1 MAEAR
6 ADDDEERMREPGG
19 ARRSAEHSDRNK
31 PDQRLSSQGPL
42 SSIRAVIKRTSRT
55 SSHSD
60 HQRDRRR
67 PEITILSAEPLPS
80 NTWFPGASG
89 AFPPAPPPAPSTWA
103 ATAATVQLPP
113 PSYEQVIRE
122 KSREQNIP
130 SSSSS
135 SSSSRLSTCT
145 IATQTDTH
153 TPGPRS
159 SAARPVHKPPKPPR
173 PSLPLKHTS
182 DPDRSNPKPV
192 DAQHEQCG
200 VQTDFDDITGD
211 ISPIGPAPTS
221 KFSTQSVL
229 DDISSIGPTPTS
241 KFSTQSVLD
250 DISSIGP
257 TPTSKFSTQSVLDDI
272 SSIGPTPT
280 AKFSTQSD
288 LDDII
293 PIGPA
298 PTTKFS
304 TQSDLD
310 DITGDISPIGPAP
323 NTKFPPLRDLDDI
336 IGDISSIGPT
346 PTADFSTQ
354 SDRSDISPIGS
365 APSAKTYF
373 DFPVE
378 PMKEEARARPRP
390 RPRSTVALRPVVL
403 DQPITREVK
412 VQTLVR
418 LKDDGA
424 DSVFAGFDDSP
435 SNISSK
441 YLQDLL
447 DVFGSDE
454 TRESKASDVEDEK
467 HTSEPLNRPQPRPR
481 TLKSKPQLAPKPSVF
496 DVFDTTVE
504 QNPSKAPSPPVPAPR
519 PLLNKPR
526 SPSESCSST
535 KPSAATRPATPSQR
549 RSSEGHAVNTAVKKT
564 PVTPADRNV
573 GKRPSVPKHSRPPP
587 PVLRNMASPSQTA
600 ADVSRAADA
609 SVPPLPPR
617 PSGGRLLPLRP
628 PPVKVAKPAGSA
640 SSPTATNQLPSS
652 RTPKRAPPLPPR
664 PKPGHPLYKRYSS
677 TVPQAETEEENI
689 SKEQEEPSEE
699 TSSHEEE
706 QLIVLDDTDILETQ
720 SNTLCASE
728 VKGQDVTVSG
738 VQLEHT
744 PSEQQIQ
751 QNRFVVARFAFEG
764 GEGELTF
771 SEGDVITLVEY
782 ANEEW
787 GRGILNRQMGIFPL
801 SFIQPTEESDVSP
814 GKPVRESPG
823 GRSRGRAL
831 YEFRPECEDELCL
844 KAGDLVCDLEEIDA
858 EWFVG
863 ESGGKR
869 GIVPKNYIQVLLDP

>member
-211 ISPIGPAPTS
+211 IS
-221 KFSTQSVL
+221 
-229 DDISSIGPTPTS
+229 
-241 KFSTQSVLD
+241 
-250 DISSIGP
+250 
-257 TPTSKFSTQSVLDDI
+257 
-272 SSIGPTPT
+272 
-280 AKFSTQSD
+280 
-288 LDDII
+288 

-823 GRSRGRAL
+823 VFCPAGGRSRGRAL

>member
-31 PDQRLSSQGPL
+31 PDQRHSSQGPL

-55 SSHSD
+55 SSQSD
-60 HQRDRRR
+60 HQRERRR

-80 NTWFPGASG
+80 NTWFSGASG
-89 AFPPAPPPAPSTWA
+89 AFPPAPPPAPPTWA
-103 ATAATVQLPP
+103 AAAATVQLPP

-130 SSSSS
+130 SPSSS

-153 TPGPRS
+153 SPGPRS
-159 SAARPVHKPPKPPR
+159 SAARPVHKPPKPPP

-182 DPDRSNPKPV
+182 DPDQSNPKPR

-200 VQTDFDDITGD
+200 VQTDFEDITGD
-211 ISPIGPAPTS
+211 ISPIGPAPTAKFSIQSDLGDITGDISSIRPSLKS
-221 KFSTQSVL
+221 KFST
-229 DDISSIGPTPTS
+229 
-241 KFSTQSVLD
+241 K
-250 DISSIGP
+250 
-257 TPTSKFSTQSVLDDI
+257 
-272 SSIGPTPT
+272 
-280 AKFSTQSD
+280 SD
-288 LDDII
+288 LDDISGDI
-293 PIGPA
+293 SPIGPA
-298 PTTKFS
+298 PTAKFS

-310 DITGDISPIGPAP
+310 DITGDISPIGSTPSA
-323 NTKFPPLRDLDDI
+323 NTF
-336 IGDISSIGPT
+336 
-346 PTADFSTQ
+346 TQ
-354 SDRSDISPIGS
+354 SN
-365 APSAKTYF
+365 F

-378 PMKEEARARPRP
+378 PMKEQPRARPRP
-390 RPRSTVALRPVVL
+390 RPRSTVALQPIVL

-435 SNISSK
+435 SNVSSK

-447 DVFGSDE
+447 EVFGSDE
-454 TRESKASDVEDEK
+454 THGESQESKANDVEDEK
-467 HTSEPLNRPQPRPR
+467 NTAACSVITSEPLEPLEPLNRPQPRPR
-481 TLKSKPQLAPKPSVF
+481 THKSKPQLAPKPSVF

-504 QNPSKAPSPPVPAPR
+504 QNPTKPLSPPVPAPR
-519 PLLNKPR
+519 PLLNKLQ
-526 SPSESCSST
+526 SPSESCSSS
-535 KPSAATRPATPSQR
+535 KPSPATRPASSSQTR
-549 RSSEGHAVNTAVKKT
+549 NSEDQAINT
-564 PVTPADRNV
+564 PVKTTPMMPTDRNV

-587 PVLRNMASPSQTA
+587 PVLRNMTSPSQA
-600 ADVSRAADA
+600 AVDVSRAANV

-628 PPVKVAKPAGSA
+628 PPVKVAKPAGST
-640 SSPTATNQLPSS
+640 SSPAATNQLPSS
-652 RTPKRAPPLPPR
+652 RAQKRAPPLPPR

-677 TVPQAETEEENI
+677 KVLVQAETEEENI
-689 SKEQEEPSEE
+689 SKGQEEPSEE
-699 TSSHEEE
+699 TPFHEEE

-720 SNTLCASE
+720 SNTLHDLCPSE
-728 VKGQDVTVSG
+728 VKGQDVTVGG

-744 PSEQQIQ
+744 PSEQQIKQ
-751 QNRFVVARFAFEG
+751 NMQNRFVVARFAFEG
-764 GEGELTF
+764 EEGELTF

-782 ANEEW
+782 LNEEW
-787 GRGILNRQMGIFPL
+787 GRGILNQQMGIFPL
-801 SFIQPTEESDVSP
+801 SFIQAKEETDVLP
-814 GKPVRESPG
+814 GKPVLESPG

-831 YEFRPECEDELCL
+831 YEFTPECEDELCL
-844 KAGDLVCDLEEIDA
+844 KAGDIVCDLEDMDD

>member
-19 ARRSAEHSDRNK
+19 GARRSAEHSDRNK
-31 PDQRLSSQGPL
+31 PDQRHSSQGAL

-55 SSHSD
+55 SSQSD
-60 HQRDRRR
+60 HQRERRR

-89 AFPPAPPPAPSTWA
+89 AFPPAPPPAPPSWA
-103 ATAATVQLPP
+103 AAAATVQLPP

-135 SSSSRLSTCT
+135 SSSSRLSSCT

-153 TPGPRS
+153 SPGPRS

-182 DPDRSNPKPV
+182 DPDRSNPKPR

-200 VQTDFDDITGD
+200 VQTDCDDITGD
-211 ISPIGPAPTS
+211 ISPIGPAPTTKIS
-221 KFSTQSVL
+221 TQSELSDISPIGPAPTTNFSTQRDL
-229 DDISSIGPTPTS
+229 DDIIGDISPIGPAPT
-241 KFSTQSVLD
+241 TN
-250 DISSIGP
+250 
-257 TPTSKFSTQSVLDDI
+257 
-272 SSIGPTPT
+272 
-280 AKFSTQSD
+280 FSTQSD

-293 PIGPA
+293 GDISSIGPAPTAKFSTQSELGDISPIGPA
-298 PTTKFS
+298 PTANFS

-310 DITGDISPIGPAP
+310 DITGDISP
-323 NTKFPPLRDLDDI
+323 L
-336 IGDISSIGPT
+336 
-346 PTADFSTQ
+346 
-354 SDRSDISPIGS
+354 GS
-365 APSAKTYF
+365 APSTKTF
-373 DFPVE
+373 TQSNFEFPVE
-378 PMKEEARARPRP
+378 PMKEEPRARPRP

-447 DVFGSDE
+447 EVFGSE
-454 TRESKASDVEDEK
+454 HGESRESKASDVEDEK
-467 HTSEPLNRPQPRPR
+467 NMAACSVITSEPLEPLEPLNRPQPRPR
-481 TLKSKPQLAPKPSVF
+481 TQKSKPQLAPKPSVF

-504 QNPSKAPSPPVPAPR
+504 HNPSKPLSPPVPAPR
-519 PLLNKPR
+519 PLLNKLQ

-535 KPSAATRPATPSQR
+535 KPPPATRPASSSQR
-549 RSSEGHAVNTAVKKT
+549 RNSEDQAINT
-564 PVTPADRNV
+564 PVKTTPVMPTDRNV
-573 GKRPSVPKHSRPPP
+573 GKRSSVPKHSRPPP
-587 PVLRNMASPSQTA
+587 PVLRNMASPSQA
-600 ADVSRAADA
+600 AVDVSRAAGA
-609 SVPPLPPR
+609 SVPALPPR
-617 PSGGRLLPLRP
+617 PSGGRVLPLRP

-640 SSPTATNQLPSS
+640 SSPAATNQLPSS
-652 RTPKRAPPLPPR
+652 RAPKRAPPLPPR

-677 TVPQAETEEENI
+677 KVLQAETEEENI
-689 SKEQEEPSEE
+689 STEQEEPAEE
-699 TSSHEEE
+699 TSFHEEE

-720 SNTLCASE
+720 SNTLHDLCPSE
-728 VKGQDVTVSG
+728 VKGQDVTVGG

-751 QNRFVVARFAFEG
+751 QDMQNRFVVARFAFEG
-764 GEGELTF
+764 EEGELTF

-782 ANEEW
+782 VNEEW
-787 GRGILNRQMGIFPL
+787 GRGILNQRMGNFPL
-801 SFIQPTEESDVSP
+801 SFIQEETDVLLP
-814 GKPVRESPG
+814 GKPVLESPG
-823 GRSRGRAL
+823 ARSRGRAL

-844 KAGDLVCDLEEIDA
+844 KAGDIVCDLEDIDA

-863 ESGGKR
+863 ESDGKR

>member
-6 ADDDEERMREPGG
+6 ADEDEERMREPGG

-31 PDQRLSSQGPL
+31 PDQRHSSQGPL

-55 SSHSD
+55 SSQSD
-60 HQRDRRR
+60 HLRERRR

-80 NTWFPGASG
+80 NTWFPGGSG
-89 AFPPAPPPAPSTWA
+89 AFPPAPPPAPPTWGA
-103 ATAATVQLPP
+103 SAATVQLPP

-130 SSSSS
+130 PSSSS

-153 TPGPRS
+153 SPGPRS

-182 DPDRSNPKPV
+182 DPDRSNPKPQ

-200 VQTDFDDITGD
+200 VQTDFDDITDDITGD
-211 ISPIGPAPTS
+211 ISPIGPA
-221 KFSTQSVL
+221 
-229 DDISSIGPTPTS
+229 
-241 KFSTQSVLD
+241 
-250 DISSIGP
+250 
-257 TPTSKFSTQSVLDDI
+257 
-272 SSIGPTPT
+272 PT

-293 PIGPA
+293 GDISSIGPA
-298 PTTKFS
+298 PTAKFS
-304 TQSDLD
+304 TQ
-310 DITGDISPIGPAP
+310 I
-323 NTKFPPLRDLDDI
+323 DLDDI
-336 IGDISSIGPT
+336 IGDISSIGPA
-346 PTADFSTQ
+346 PTAKFSTKSDLDDVTGDISPIGPAPTAKFSTQ
-354 SDRSDISPIGS
+354 SDLDDISPIGS
-365 APSAKTYF
+365 APSTKTFTQSNF

-378 PMKEEARARPRP
+378 PMKESSRARPRP
-390 RPRSTVALRPVVL
+390 RPRSAAVLQPVVL

-454 TRESKASDVEDEK
+454 AHGESQESKASDVEEEK
-467 HTSEPLNRPQPRPR
+467 NMAACSVITSEPSEPSEPLKRPQPRPR
-481 TLKSKPQLAPKPSVF
+481 TLKSKPQLGPKPSVF

-504 QNPSKAPSPPVPAPR
+504 QNPSKPLSPPVPAPR
-519 PLLNKPR
+519 PLLNKLQ

-535 KPSAATRPATPSQR
+535 KPSPATRPASSSQR
-549 RSSEGHAVNTAVKKT
+549 RNSEDQAMNT
-564 PVTPADRNV
+564 PVKTTPVMPTDRSV

-587 PVLRNMASPSQTA
+587 PVLRNTASPSQA
-600 ADVSRAADA
+600 AVDVSRAANA

-628 PPVKVAKPAGSA
+628 PPVKGAKPAGSA
-640 SSPTATNQLPSS
+640 SSPAATNQLPSS
-652 RTPKRAPPLPPR
+652 RAPKRAPPLPPR

-677 TVPQAETEEENI
+677 KVLQAETEEENI

-699 TSSHEEE
+699 TSFHEKE
-706 QLIVLDDTDILETQ
+706 QLIVLDDTDIPETQ
-720 SNTLCASE
+720 MNTLHDLCPSE
-728 VKGQDVTVSG
+728 VKGQDVTVGG

-751 QNRFVVARFAFEG
+751 QNMQNRIVVARFAFEG
-764 GEGELTF
+764 EEGELTF

-782 ANEEW
+782 VNEEW
-787 GRGILNRQMGIFPL
+787 GRGILNGRMGIFPL
-801 SFIQPTEESDVSP
+801 SFIQAKEETDVLP
-814 GKPVRESPG
+814 GKPVLESPG
-823 GRSRGRAL
+823 VRSRGRAL
-831 YEFRPECEDELCL
+831 YEFSPECEDELCL
-844 KAGDLVCDLEEIDA
+844 KAGDIVCDLEDMDA
-858 EWFVG
+858 EWFFG